1 MGTVGQNLLEGIS
14 CIALSAFATYRDTVT
29 DMSSGTKTL
38 AIAFEKFSAKQLKTF
53 LLSQQISTKDCLEK
67 QDFIQK
73 AQKVPLTNIS
83 LASVRRDIANLL
95 NDRAH
100 DDGSYAPLL
109 IRFAWH
115 NSGTYDKETN
125 TGGVSKAGQILFLC
139 LKSFYH

>member
-1 MGTVGQNLLEGIS
+1 MGCNVMPEWEGGRNNLLKVIS
-14 CIALSAFATYRDTVT
+14 CVALSAFATYRETVLV
-29 DMSSGTKTL
+29 MSSSTTTL

-53 LLSQQISTKDCLEK
+53 LLSQQVSTKDCLEK

-73 AQKVPLTNIS
+73 AQKVPLTNIN

-95 NDRAH
+95 HNRDH

-115 NSGTYDKETN
+115 NCGTYDKETD
-125 TGGVSKAGQILFLC
+125 TGGVS
-139 LKSFYH
+139 